1 MVENSS
7 PKISVLMTV
16 YNSEKFLES
25 AISSVLQQTFT
36 DFELVILDDCSA
48 DSSWSIVERFAA
60 QDTRIVAIKNEKN
73 LGGCENLNKGLRLL
87 RGKYMARH
95 DNDDVSLPDRLQKQF
110 DFLEAHPEVGIVGG
124 SIEIVDVDGKKIG
137 KRTYNLSDSDIRR
150 KIFRYSPFAHPLVMM
165 RKSILDQVGCF
176 YNASFAPADDYEL
189 WFRMGKITKFANLPD
204 VLLKYRVV
212 PGSITLSS
220 TKKMELTT
228 IRVRDKYRT
237 DDFYQFTWVD
247 AVYNMLH
254 KLSIYIFPSK
264 LKIDLYNY
272 FRNE

>member
-1 MVENSS
+1 MVESSS

-16 YNSEKFLES
+16 YNSEKFLEL
-25 AISSVLQQTFT
+25 AISSVLQQTFI
-36 DFELVILDDCSA
+36 DFELVILNDCST
-48 DSSWSIVERFAA
+48 DSSWGIIERFAE
-60 QDTRIVAIKNEKN
+60 QDARIRAINNEKN

-95 DNDDVSLPDRLQKQF
+95 DNDDWSFPDRLQKQF
-110 DFLEAHPEVGIVGG
+110 DFLEMHPEVGIVGG

-165 RKSILDQVGCF
+165 RKSVLDQAGCF
-176 YNASFAPADDYEL
+176 YDVSFAPSDDYEL
-189 WFRMGKITKFANLPD
+189 WFRMGKITQFANLPD
-204 VLLKYRVV
+204 VLLKYRVA

-220 TKKMELTT
+220 TKKMELST
-228 IRVRDKYRT
+228 IRVRNKYRV
-237 DDFYQFTWVD
+237 DGFYRSTWID

-254 KLSIYIFPSK
+254 KISVYVFPSK
-264 LKIDLYNY
+264 LKIDIYNY

>member
-1 MVENSS
+1 MRNEY

-16 YNSEKFLES
+16 YNSERYLGA
-25 AISSVLQQTFT
+25 AIESVLNQTFI
-36 DFELVILDDCSA
+36 DFELVILDDFSV
-48 DSSWSIVERFAA
+48 DSSWEIIQRYAKQDERIIA
-60 QDTRIVAIKNEKN
+60 VKNEKN

-87 RGKYMARH
+87 KGKYMARH

-110 DFLEAHPEVGIVGG
+110 DFLEAHPEVGVVGG
-124 SIEIVDVDGKKIG
+124 SIEIVDIDGKRIG
-137 KRTYNLSDSDIRR
+137 KRTYNLSDHDIRR
-150 KIFRYSPFAHPLVMM
+150 KIFRYSPFAHPLVMV
-165 RKSILDQVGCF
+165 RKSALDQAGCF
-176 YNASFAPADDYEL
+176 YDPSFAPADDYEL

-228 IRVRDKYRT
+228 IRVRDKYCT
-237 DDFYQFTWVD
+237 DDFYRFTWID
-247 AVYNMLH
+247 AIYNMLH
-254 KLSIYIFPSK
+254 RFSIYIFPSK
-264 LKIDLYNY
+264 LKIDIYNY